1 MGTEPMAAARW
12 RGSWP
17 SLSFTRAEA
26 RWERSLRA
34 VGRLALEAVKCSA
47 VCVGGGSDRGV

>member
-12 RGSWP
+12 RGSCWR
-17 SLSFTRAEA
+17 LSFMRAEA

-34 VGRLALEAVKCSA
+34 VVRLFFEVVKCRA
-47 VCVGGGSDRGV
+47 VYLVG